1 MSYFAYFLIIL
12 LKTNQQSSDRKDK
25 IYCLERNCDWKAK
38 QATKKKC
45 KQDVLKKR
53 LPET

>member
-1 MSYFAYFLIIL
+1 MSYFAHFLIIL

-38 QATKKKC
+38 QAKKKC
-45 KQDVLKKR
+45 KQDVLEKR